1 MVGSTLAAVASRHD
15 SITPTL
21 YQSQS
26 HASESKYG
34 SKVDQ
39 RRPKD
44 VENADSEEKAR
55 LDQLGRERPAKF
67 KSIWA
72 EVAFCYS
79 IIASMIMA
87 V

>member
-21 YQSQS
+21 SQTQS
-26 HASESKYG
+26 HASRNEHGLEADKRS
-34 SKVDQ
+34 
-39 RRPKD
+39 PKD

-55 LDQLGRERPAKF
+55 IDRLGRERPAKF